1 MLTLDSL
8 PKQFPAARFHAEW
21 RLMTWHPTGIL
32 TNERADRAVELLES
46 TEKLEGRPFH
56 RYIDMTG
63 YTRIKIDIDHI
74 VRLARRRKRSYKG
87 ALVKTGFYAARLL
100 SLSIAQMYAELLTGS
115 RIQACIFR
123 DRALAADWLGMPVT
137 ILQPPGSDR

>member
-1 MLTLDSL
+1 MLTLESL
-8 PKQFPAARFHAEW
+8 TEQFPTARFHADL

-32 TNERADRAVELLES
+32 TNERADRAVEFLES

-63 YTRIKIDIDHI
+63 YTRIQIDIDHI

-87 ALVKTGFYAARLL
+87 AVVKSGFYAARLL
-100 SLSIAQMYAELLTGS
+100 SLSIAQMYAELLAES
-115 RIQACIFR
+115 RIQVCIFR
-123 DRALAADWLGMPVT
+123 DRALAADWLGVPVT
-137 ILQPPGSDR
+137 VLQPPESGR